1 MFPSL
6 EFLQLEELINLVPKQ
21 QVDHI
26 PRSKIIIR
34 WLMYD
39 LSGAI
44 MVAGHPQILQEE
56 PLLNILSALEILQA
70 QLTIIKQMIPCLE
83 LIPPYSS
90 MVCQFVR

>member
-21 QVDHI
+21 QVDLI

-39 LSGAI
+39 LSGAF
-44 MVAGHPQILQEE
+44 MVA
-56 PLLNILSALEILQA
+56 
-70 QLTIIKQMIPCLE
+70 
-83 LIPPYSS
+83 
-90 MVCQFVR
+90 